1 MLQYNIDNEIGEFPV
16 KIELPNYSI
25 QEFIKFYKE
34 GNFDELLTKFG
45 SIKFSGLNIDSTQ
58 TFGEITNGISKN
70 FLDYVDGNSPRTKL
84 EGKVYTSTEYDNTQK
99 ITMHNELSYSSTWP
113 KKIFFSCVQP
123 AAVGGETTL
132 ADGRL
137 ILKEMNPSIVKEIEK
152 KGIVYIRNLHGGI
165 GVGPSW
171 QDTFE
176 TTDKSVVE
184 KHCEANNIKFQWY
197 DENLRLY
204 QNSKGIINHH
214 ITGEKVWF
222 NQIDQFHPS
231 HLGED
236 IFETLNLIC
245 ESPEEFPMYV
255 TFGDGSEIPSSTV
268 AEIMETIEK
277 VTEYPV
283 WDKGELLVVDNELV
297 CHGRNSFEGDRL
309 VLVAMST

>member
-1 MLQYNIDNEIGEFPV
+1 M
-16 KIELPNYSI
+16 
-25 QEFIKFYKE
+25 
-34 GNFDELLTKFG
+34 
-45 SIKFSGLNIDSTQ
+45 
-58 TFGEITNGISKN
+58 
-70 FLDYVDGNSPRTKL
+70 
-84 EGKVYTSTEYDNTQK
+84 
-99 ITMHNELSYSSTWP
+99 
-113 KKIFFSCVQP
+113 
-123 AAVGGETTL
+123 
-132 ADGRL
+132 
-137 ILKEMNPSIVKEIEK
+137 
-152 KGIVYIRNLHGGI
+152 
-165 GVGPSW
+165 
-171 QDTFE
+171 
-176 TTDKSVVE
+176 
-184 KHCEANNIKFQWY
+184 
-197 DENLRLY
+197 Y

>member
-152 KGIVYIRNLHGGI
+152 KELYT
-165 GVGPSW
+165 S
-171 QDTFE
+171 E
-176 TTDKSVVE
+176 T
-184 KHCEANNIKFQWY
+184 Y
-197 DENLRLY
+197 
-204 QNSKGIINHH
+204 
-214 ITGEKVWF
+214 
-222 NQIDQFHPS
+222 
-231 HLGED
+231 
-236 IFETLNLIC
+236 
-245 ESPEEFPMYV
+245 
-255 TFGDGSEIPSSTV
+255 
-268 AEIMETIEK
+268 ME
-277 VTEYPV
+277 
-283 WDKGELLVVDNELV
+283 ELV
-297 CHGRNSFEGDRL
+297 LAHRGKILLKLQTNPL
-309 VLVAMST
+309 